1 MKDANEA
8 LRTEYEKG
16 RADVIAEMQIAWSE
30 EDNKWFESLIQTFE
44 DGYLEGFN
52 QLKFYGVIS
61 WLKSLKDRYTWKPT
75 TEQLREL
82 RCVISGCSFETS
94 ILVELEENLKKL
106 L

>member
-1 MKDANEA
+1 MR
-8 LRTEYEKG
+8 LR
-16 RADVIAEMQIAWSE
+16 
-30 EDNKWFESLIQTFE
+30 N
-44 DGYLEGFN
+44 
-52 QLKFYGVIS
+52 
-61 WLKSLKDRYTWKPT
+61 WLKSLKDRVQPKQAWGKEDEKCIRLSTDIIDSALRAGFCVQLDRDRCVDWLKSLKERYTWKPT